1 MKTSRVIAF
10 ASICMVSCI
19 GCVSSPYLAKNADE
33 RLRAV
38 DSVVDQKQLALV
50 ALDYCTKPYQEIP
63 TGCQMDV
70 RVRALERLED
80 RDMLLAIAS
89 CSIVK
94 TEVKKKVCYVTLG
107 EPNATLRE
115 MAIEKLVKEIHVASI
130 LRQKNGNGFGANPF
144 DVNQLMESI
153 LGDGYTIAG
162 AAPNSGTEEA
172 WLAKV
177 KCDEKVVANVM
188 VKCIEEGWPV
198 DLCKCVYELLPNMQT
213 VETQDKIK
221 KAYKMYV
228 SSVVDVDG
236 MTHALMLPPI
246 IPFVAADADINEM
259 FTRVSAGI
267 TTIEEFKAF
276 SSILNEGG
284 KKYVNDE
291 NALLRTASLSVVN
304 NLSGMPAIAS
314 FANILKELNE
324 SWISQLGIDA
334 SVRKCA
340 ADIVSVEEAKEF
352 ASQMNSF
359 NTLMIPDKQDVMA
372 DVIIAVLNNQV
383 SGALKGKDRRKGK
396 DGKIIVDQF
405 VSQIVTV
412 DASLLNDRAILAI
425 MTNPTIVDCYS
436 AALKSDNVRD
446 KMLDEAVG
454 LAMQGGIGNMFGAA
468 VVSEAAGE
476 KESPKYTQ
484 MYAYL
489 IPNIKSGDTFISYA
503 KVVTLYFPCK
513 MLIAEAEKRMGN
525 TVLAKSLLG
534 IFQNLSDTTW
544 CRAKIL
550 SVGAKFANEK
560 DISNLV
566 ILEPAFRE
574 YAKFNFHNY
583 RDDNVA
589 EQLRAVSCLTN
600 PEEIEAFLLQY
611 RTPGDENTLRSCLSA
626 RTFWD
631 KKYLNPFLAA
641 VSQVIRL
648 YSLRNEREKA
658 RNFMARL
665 SKVLAEE
672 FSDSIYVKNSRFCK
686 GGRNFMSAIATPLP
700 RLWAGI
706 MLNMKWGPAS
716 SEYEDVY
723 DVLSANPSLLVNFLT
738 EYKPDASLS
747 SKYYSRSCNASDK
760 PLKDK
765 NDKPYCPY
773 VGYDLK
779 SPVLYYNCDWFWNTL
794 CKTAELPLSDN
805 DRARLNEL
813 MEYVA
818 CNAINPDVRE
828 KVFNAIVGDEAKSIV
843 QKRWEK
849 AREDMPIVFTELFNI
864 LTDKEMLQV
873 KKDKV
878 WDEKFSGKRIGLSG
892 KVVDIGT
899 GAVPSIVIEVAP
911 MLQDKARVAAAVKDS
926 GYEDHLK
933 KAREALEKYENM
945 WEEEKEFFIDG
956 MRADRWRPEKK
967 YSVQE
972 YYKKNPIHMERPGPE
987 VSAGTTPE
995 EAIANQRK
1003 YIEDLEAR
1011 GNIDTVRFSI
1021 LCTVQIPQSFKA
1033 QIEALDKGDFV
1044 MLEGYP
1050 EKWIAGGNRSKD
1062 YEVSYKVKLSDGRL
1076 IKK

>member
-115 MAIEKLVKEIHVASI
+115 MAIEKLAKEIHVASI

-198 DLCKCVYELLPNMQT
+198 DLCKCVYELLPNTQT

-383 SGALKGKDRRKGK
+383 SGVPKGKDRKN
-396 DGKIIVDQF
+396 IIDQF

-425 MTNPTIVDCYS
+425 MTDPTIVEYYS

-454 LAMQGGIGNMFGAA
+454 LALQGGIGNMFGAA

-513 MLIAEAEKRMGN
+513 MLIAEAEKRMDN

-566 ILEPAFRE
+566 VLEPAFRE
-574 YAKFNFHNY
+574 YAKFNFRSY
-583 RDDNVA
+583 RDDNIA
-589 EQLRAVSCLTN
+589 EQLRAVSCFTN
-600 PEEIEAFLLQY
+600 PEEIESFLLQY
-611 RTPGDENTLRSCLSA
+611 RKIGSEDKLVTCLHPT
-626 RTFWD
+626 TFND
-631 KKYLNPFLAA
+631 NKYLKPFLAA
-641 VSQVIRL
+641 VYQVIRL
-648 YSLRNEREKA
+648 YSLRKETDKA
-658 RNFMARL
+658 KIFIARL
-665 SKVLAEE
+665 SKVLARD
-672 FSDSIYVKNSRFCK
+672 FSDSPYTCTKNYRFCK
-686 GGRNFMSAIATPLP
+686 AGRNFMSAIDASLP
-700 RLWAGI
+700 RLWSGI

-723 DVLSANPSLLVNFLT
+723 DVLSTNPTLLIDFLS
-738 EYKPDASLS
+738 EYKPDASFRFIYSDHS
-747 SKYYSRSCNASDK
+747 SNE
-760 PLKDK
+760 LKDK

-773 VGYDLK
+773 AGFDPKL
-779 SPVLYYNCDWFWNTL
+779 PVLYYNCDWYWNAL
-794 CKTAELPLSDN
+794 CKTAGLPLSDN
-805 DRARLNEL
+805 NRARLNEL
-813 MEYVA
+813 MKYVA

-828 KVFNAIVGDEAKSIV
+828 KVFNAIVGDDAKNIV
-843 QKRWEK
+843 QENWKK
-849 AREDMPIVFTELFNI
+849 AREDIPVVFTELFNI

-878 WDEKFSGKRIGLSG
+878 WDEKFSGKRIGISG
-892 KVVDIGT
+892 KVVDIKT
-899 GAVPSIVIEVAP
+899 GAQPSIVIDITP
-911 MLQDKARVAAAVKDS
+911 LLQDKSRVVAAVKTER
-926 GYEDHLK
+926 YEGHLK
-933 KAREALEKYENM
+933 DARAALEKYEMM
-945 WEEEKEFFIDG
+945 WDEEKEFFVDG
-956 MRADRWRPEKK
+956 MREDKWRPKEKK

-972 YYKKNPIHMERPGPE
+972 YYKKYPIHKESPGPE
-987 VSAGTTPE
+987 VSTGTTPE

-1003 YIEDLEAR
+1003 YIEDIEAR
-1011 GNIDTVRFSI
+1011 GNSDTVKFSI
-1021 LCTVQIPQSFKA
+1021 KCTVQMPQCFNT
-1033 QIEALDKGDFV
+1033 QIEELDKGDSV

-1050 EKWIAGGNRSKD
+1050 QKWIAGGNSNKD
-1062 YEVSYKVKLSDGRL
+1062 YEVTYEIKLSDGRL
-1076 IKK
+1076 IKN